1 MDILGSAT
9 GGFHSISVLV
19 IFKNQLS
26 GGFSSKYSSGPDLH
40 NFELEISR
48 GFSTFL
54 LFRSAGREEDCRCA
68 KKIWIF
74 GDLEQSALELRW
86 ILVVRLHGAVLL
98 WLSWGDNLEAVHI
111 LSR

>member
-1 MDILGSAT
+1 MGSAS

-19 IFKNQLS
+19 IFKNQLL
-26 GGFSSKYSSGPDLH
+26 GVFSSKYSSGPLLH
-40 NFELEISR
+40 NSELEISR

-54 LFRSAGREEDCRCA
+54 LLRSAGSEEDCKCA

-74 GDLEQSALELRW
+74 GDLEQSALEMRW
-86 ILVVRLHGAVLL
+86 ILVVRLRGAVLL
-98 WLSWGDNLEAVHI
+98 WVLWGDNVEAVHI